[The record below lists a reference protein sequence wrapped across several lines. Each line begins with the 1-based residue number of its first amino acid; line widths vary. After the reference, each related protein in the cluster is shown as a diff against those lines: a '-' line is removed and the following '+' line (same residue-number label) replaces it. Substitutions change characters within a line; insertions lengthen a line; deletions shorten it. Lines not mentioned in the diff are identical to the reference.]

1 MDHEAF
7 CASAYQAF
15 HLRPASPRRATLG
28 DGGVWDPRGS
38 RDGPGT
44 DAQDGR
50 NGEDDV
56 GDDDFIGQVQH
67 RARRS
72 SHGAAEPATRATME
86 TLAQRLVGGAT
97 PDLAVHPSVAPA
109 QNA

>member
-1 MDHEAF
+1 M
-7 CASAYQAF
+7 
-15 HLRPASPRRATLG
+15 
-28 DGGVWDPRGS
+28 
-38 RDGPGT
+38 
-44 DAQDGR
+44 
-50 NGEDDV
+50 